1 MEPPLG
7 NLFVMPTTLKSFLR
21 DRIAKAA
28 KRYIDDLEA
37 MPEEM
42 LGRSPGGV
50 ARTPYDFTYEIVYV
64 NRRLTKRLKGE
75 DPGPANM
82 ETWLTA
88 PPDFQSKDE
97 AKNQMR
103 ESSDALLSAFDAVGE
118 NALERVIP
126 LPQGETSP
134 LDLAALTLTHYSYH
148 DAQLNY
154 IQAMSGDDKVH
165 WSQDE

>member
-1 MEPPLG
+1 MA
-7 NLFVMPTTLKSFLR
+7 TTLKSFLR
-21 DRIAKAA
+21 DRIAKGCN
-28 KRYIDDLEA
+28 RYIDDLEA

-42 LGRSPGGV
+42 LARSPGGS

-88 PPDFQSKDE
+88 PIEFQSKDE
-97 AKNQMR
+97 AKKQMR
-103 ESSDALLSAFDAVGE
+103 ESTDGLLAAFDTVGE
-118 NALERVIP
+118 NELERVIP

-134 LDLAALTLTHYSYH
+134 LDLAALTLTHISYH

-154 IQAMSGDDKVH
+154 LQAMSGDDKVH
-165 WSQDE
+165 WNQDE